1 MSVSDALINTLFD
14 GRYRIV
20 RKLGSG
26 GMAAVYLA
34 EDEDLGRRV
43 AIKILDS
50 RYADDDNF
58 LERFRREAKS
68 AAGLSHPN
76 IVSIYDRG
84 ESDGHAYIA
93 MEVIEGRSL
102 KELIKTRGPLP
113 VAKAIDYARQIL
125 AALRFAH
132 KNGIVH
138 RDIKPHNILV
148 GPEDRLKV
156 TDFGIAR
163 AGDAGMTETGSI
175 IGTAHYLSP
184 EQARRSSVTAQSDLY
199 SVGVVLYEMLT
210 GQVPFSGD
218 SLPEIVMK
226 HVTDTPRPPSAL
238 VAGLPPELDQIVLR
252 ALAKTARERYASAEE
267 FSEDLGR
274 VAAGLPVSPETVET
288 ATAILADMA
297 TASTRVMRGAA
308 TADRPPARRPPYPPE
323 YEYDEPPRR
332 RRRNVFPWLLA
343 LGLICAAAVA
353 GWYVWTQIQDELQAS
368 KPVAVPLVVGLR
380 EELAIAKITD
390 AGLEAEVTRE
400 PSREQAAGTVFAQK
414 PDAGAR
420 IAKGESVTIAV
431 STGIPKVEVP
441 RLAGLLFDD
450 ALQRL
455 ADLNLEAQRKEV
467 FSDIRPPG
475 EVVSQDPKPGE
486 EVEEGATIVVRVS
499 KGPQKAGV
507 PDVMGQTLEEAQAE
521 LKAAGFEVSVATGPS
536 DAPEGTVFAQ
546 SPDPG
551 IEAAK
556 GSTVQVSISEGPL
569 TASVP
574 DVVGLD
580 RPSAETA
587 LTGAG
592 FSVAI
597 QEVATGDPVQD
608 QIVQSQD
615 PSGGVQTEPGSTVTI
630 VVTVFVEATPPPPPA
645 EPPPVDGGA
654 G

>member
-14 GRYRIV
+14 GRYRIL

-50 RYADDDNF
+50 RYADDELF

-84 ESDGHAYIA
+84 ESAGHAYIA

-102 KELIKTRGPLP
+102 KELIKERGPLP
-113 VAKAIDYARQIL
+113 VAKAIDYVQQIL
-125 AALRFAH
+125 TAVRFAH
-132 KNGIVH
+132 RNGIVH

-148 GPEDRLKV
+148 GPEERLKV

-163 AGDAGMTETGSI
+163 ADDGGMTETGSI

-210 GQVPFSGD
+210 GRVPFSGD

-226 HVTDTPRPPSAL
+226 HVTDTPRPPSTL
-238 VAGLPPELDQIVLR
+238 VQGIPAELDQIVLR

-267 FSEDLGR
+267 FSDDLGR
-274 VAAGLPVSPETVET
+274 VAAGLPVSPETAEAV
-288 ATAILADMA
+288 TAILSDIP

-308 TADRPPARRPPYPPE
+308 TAGRPPARRPPYPPE
-323 YEYDEPPRR
+323 YDYDVPPRR
-332 RRRNVFPWLLA
+332 RRRMFPWLFA
-343 LGLICAAAVA
+343 LGLIGVATVAA
-353 GWYVWTQIQDELQAS
+353 WYVWTQIQDELQAS
-368 KPVAVPLVVGLR
+368 KPVAVPLVVGLK

-390 AGLEAEVTRE
+390 VGLETEVTRE
-400 PSREQAAGTVFAQK
+400 PSRDQAAGTVFAQK

-420 IAKGESVTIAV
+420 IAKGEQVTIAV

-441 RLAGLLFDD
+441 RLAGLFFDD
-450 ALQRL
+450 AVQRL
-455 ADLNLEAQRKEV
+455 ADLHLEAERKDV
-467 FSDIRPPG
+467 FSDVRPAG

-486 EVEEGATIVVRVS
+486 EVDEGTAIIVRVS
-499 KGPQKAGV
+499 KGQQSVDV
-507 PDVMGQTLEEAQAE
+507 PDVIGEELEAAQAE
-521 LKAAGFEVSVATGPS
+521 LEAAGFEVSVATGPS
-536 DAPEGTVFAQ
+536 DAPEGTIFAQ
-546 SPDPG
+546 SPDAG
-551 IEAAK
+551 VKAAK
-556 GSTVQVSISEGPL
+556 GSTVQISISEGPL
-569 TASVP
+569 TATVP
-574 DVVGLD
+574 GVVGLD
-580 RPSAETA
+580 RPSAEAA
-587 LTGAG
+587 LTEAG

-597 QEVATGDPVQD
+597 QEVATADPAQD
-608 QIVQSQD
+608 QVVQSQD
-615 PSGGVQTEPGSTVTI
+615 PSGGVQTEPGSTVAV
-630 VVTVFVEATPPPPPA
+630 VVTVFVEPPPPPPV
-645 EPPPVDGGA
+645 EPPPVEG
-654 G
+654 

>member
-14 GRYRIV
+14 GRYRIL

-50 RYADDDNF
+50 RYADDDLF

-113 VAKAIDYARQIL
+113 VAKAIEYTQQIL

-132 KNGIVH
+132 RNGIVH

-148 GPEDRLKV
+148 GPEERLKV

-163 AGDAGMTETGSI
+163 ADDGGMTETGSI

-210 GQVPFSGD
+210 GRVPFSGD

-226 HVTDTPRPPSAL
+226 HVADAPRPPSA
-238 VAGLPPELDQIVLR
+238 VVPGIPPELDQIVLR

-267 FSEDLGR
+267 FSNDLGR
-274 VAAGLPVSPETVET
+274 LAAGLPVSPETAEA
-288 ATAILADMA
+288 ATAILRDMP
-297 TASTRVMRGAA
+297 TASTRVMRGAE
-308 TADRPPARRPPYPPE
+308 TAGRPPARRPPYPPE
-323 YEYDEPPRR
+323 YDYDEPPRR
-332 RRRNVFPWLLA
+332 RRRRVFPWLFA
-343 LGLICAAAVA
+343 LGLIGVAAVA
-353 GWYVWTQIQDELQAS
+353 AWYVWTQIQDELQAS
-368 KPVAVPLVVGLR
+368 KPVAVPLVVGLK

-390 AGLEAEVTRE
+390 AGLETEVTRE
-400 PSREQAAGTVFAQK
+400 PSSEQAAGTVFAQQ

-420 IAKGESVTIAV
+420 IAKGEQVTISV
-431 STGIPKVEVP
+431 STGVPKVEVP

-455 ADLNLEAQRKEV
+455 ADLHLEAERKDV
-467 FSDIRPPG
+467 FSDVRTAG

-486 EVEEGATIVVRVS
+486 EVDEGTAIIVRVS
-499 KGPQKAGV
+499 KGQQSVDV
-507 PDVMGQTLEEAQAE
+507 PSVIGEELEAAQAE
-521 LKAAGFEVSVATGPS
+521 LEGAGFEVSVATGPS

-546 SPDPG
+546 SPDSG
-551 IEAAK
+551 VKAAK
-556 GSTVQVSISEGPL
+556 GSTVQISISEGPL
-569 TASVP
+569 TATVP
-574 DVVGLD
+574 AVVGLD
-580 RPSAETA
+580 RPSAEAA

-597 QEVATGDPVQD
+597 QEVATADAVQD

-615 PSGGVQTEPGSTVTI
+615 PSGGVQTEPGSTVTV
-630 VVTVFVEATPPPPPA
+630 VVTVFVEQPPPPPPV
-645 EPPPVDGGA
+645 EPPPVEG
-654 G
+654 